1 VDKITILSTGG
12 GQGLGADRLT
22 ADMAKMIAQ
31 APALFETLTGVR
43 VADLMARV
51 PGLGEVLAQPSTNGD
66 NRAKSG
72 EVLAPLEAEAG
83 RGA

>member
-1 VDKITILSTGG
+1 
-12 GQGLGADRLT
+12 
-22 ADMAKMIAQ
+22 MAKMIAQ

-51 PGLGEVLAQPSTNGD
+51 PVLGEALTQPSTNGG
-66 NRAKSG
+66 NGAKDA
-72 EVLAPLEAEAG
+72 VDLAPLEAEAG